1 MDIVYDHDIVYDY
14 RKADDHRKYAE
25 ECLTM
30 ALSSAEDDDK
40 ALWLT
45 LAQSWARLAEQVA
58 YVENNPWRRRKGLR
72 MKLVEACGGP
82 SWPDEE
88 CRSCILAFLITTEPC
103 LANPFPSTHCINCPA
118 NGWIITGPSRPSVPQ
133 GKTAEASHREFQNW

>member
-82 SWPDEE
+82 SWPDED
-88 CRSCILAFLITTEPC
+88 RRYPGRVLRALP
-103 LANPFPSTHCINCPA
+103 APS
-118 NGWIITGPSRPSVPQ
+118 
-133 GKTAEASHREFQNW
+133 